1 LPDHRSHKCSKKA
14 TDITDIRKTLL
25 FGDIGIDE
33 SSAGA
38 SGVEKMTND
47 EQVSGCVGVTKGD
60 IITSV
65 ANALHCVDALHR
77 YAHMHR

>member
-38 SGVEKMTND
+38 SGVEKMTKG
-47 EQVSGCVGVTKGD
+47 QTTIYKSSSTKPTKNLG
-60 IITSV
+60 
-65 ANALHCVDALHR
+65 
-77 YAHMHR
+77 

>member
-1 LPDHRSHKCSKKA
+1 LPQRCYNHNNKLVGAVLFGDSTDGLFYFDLIKKA

-38 SGVEKMTND
+38 SGVEKMTN
-47 EQVSGCVGVTKGD
+47 EKF
-60 IITSV
+60 
-65 ANALHCVDALHR
+65 
-77 YAHMHR
+77 